1 MCNKR
6 LIDSNKGNKMNILM
20 AAAENDALP
29 GGKVGGIADVVR
41 DIPLALA
48 AEGQTVNVVM
58 PGYGSLSQH
67 LAAEHVTHITLNFAG
82 HTERLEVFKFSLE
95 NSHNNVTQWIIEH
108 PLFAC
113 GGEGQI
119 YCNDPDDRPFASDAS
134 KFALFSAAV
143 AKAITS
149 EVFGKLDVLHLHDWH
164 TAIIAILRAY
174 DPEYQALQAIKT
186 VYTIHNLA
194 LQGIRPIDGDES
206 SLSAWFPNLFY
217 DYDKIG
223 DPRYH
228 HCVNPMR
235 SGINLS
241 DRVHAVSPTYAKEI
255 LCPSHTEFGYFGGE
269 GLENDLRNVAD
280 AGKLYGILN
289 GCEYPDNNQAA
300 LALIDLLHV
309 CEAQVMEWLANKPL
323 LDIAHL
329 TAATRIQ
336 QLLAKTTSS
345 TSSAPVMVCTSV
357 GRITDQKVRL
367 FQQVL
372 STGETALE
380 RLLTLMPDDAIFILL
395 GSGDTK
401 LEKYL
406 TDVASV
412 HSNFIFLK
420 GYSQHLSDT
429 LYSSGDLFLM
439 PSSFEPCGISQM
451 LSMRAGQPCLAHSV
465 GGLTDTI
472 VHDFN
477 GFTFKG
483 DNPDQQAENM
493 LDCLKYVIEV
503 KNNSPENW
511 HNIGKNASQ
520 ARFLWKDVARDYL
533 KYLYA
538 D

>member
-1 MCNKR
+1 
-6 LIDSNKGNKMNILM
+6 MNILM

-67 LAAEHVTHITLNFAG
+67 IAAEHVTHITVNFAG
-82 HTERLEVFKFSLE
+82 RTEQVEVFKFSLE

-108 PLFAC
+108 PLFAL
-113 GGEGQI
+113 GGVGQI
-119 YCNDPDDRPFASDAS
+119 YCNDPDFRPFASDAS

-143 AKAITS
+143 AKAITT

-164 TAIIAILRAY
+164 TATVAILRAY

-206 SLSAWFPNLFY
+206 SLSAWFPNLSY

-255 LCPSHTEFGYFGGE
+255 LSPSHTEFGYFGGE

-289 GCEYPDNNQAA
+289 GCEYPESSQSG

-309 CEAQVMEWLANKPL
+309 CEAQVMEWVADKPL
-323 LDIAHL
+323 IDNAHL
-329 TAATRIQ
+329 IASTRIQ
-336 QLLAKTTSS
+336 QLLAKTTSLTCS
-345 TSSAPVMVCTSV
+345 TSAMIFTSV

-367 FQQVL
+367 FQQAL

-380 RLLTLMPDDAIFILL
+380 RLLTLMPNDAVFILL

-406 TDVASV
+406 TDVASKYD
-412 HSNFIFLK
+412 NFIFLK

-472 VHDFN
+472 IHDVN
-477 GFTFKG
+477 GFTFNG
-483 DNPDQQAENM
+483 DNPHQQAENM
-493 LDCLKYVIEV
+493 LDCFKYVIEV
-503 KNNSPENW
+503 KNNNQKNW
-511 HNIGKNASQ
+511 RAIGDKAGQ
-520 ARFLWKDVARDYL
+520 ARFLWKDVAGDYL
-533 KYLYA
+533 TYLYA